1 MQLSIRTGAVNWVN
15 SELWWPYTTEHEAF
29 YSNLKNKPVGMF
41 ESFDWVQRVRDLP
54 RDGPHSTNR
63 DEHLDFKVRR
73 LDWRRA
79 GSEPARRGI
88 CRIEHE
94 GKWYLGN
101 VVRYGHLGEVESWG
115 ISWGNHKA
123 YWVVC
128 GAFNDDGE
136 FIEAEI
142 HQRYTRP
149 ESDGGRRSQY
159 LVQVPGDDGSKWTD
173 WTEWS
178 ECSATCGD
186 NWNGSAVRTRSRKCL
201 DKDGNEIEPKTGV
214 NCLPDTGGTHWVQ
227 NHLADDWTQSGG
239 HECPIGPNYAGEYCP
254 YWGKWSEWGS
264 DGGCSKECGGGIET
278 RNRNCACGGCGVNCS
293 GSEWYHEYRECKDH
307 DHPLFVAVE
316 DKNSFCDQSQPTQ
329 QSRECNKEPCGN
341 AGWAM
346 GNGQGEGCLSDNK
359 YVNHARQLCFNTAV
373 ELPSVG
379 FQNFLS
385 VNRSYL
391 GCPRD

>member
-15 SELWWPYTTEHEAF
+15 SELWWPYTTEREAF

-79 GSEPARRGI
+79 GSEPTRRGI

-101 VVRYGHLGEVESWG
+101 VVRYGHLGEVASWG
-115 ISWGNHKA
+115 ISWGNDKA

-178 ECSATCGD
+178 ECSATCG
-186 NWNGSAVRTRSRKCL
+186 NHLNGDAVRTRSRKCL

-214 NCLPDTGGTHWVQ
+214 NCLPD
-227 NHLADDWTQSGG
+227 
-239 HECPIGPNYAGEYCP
+239 
-254 YWGKWSEWGS
+254 
-264 DGGCSKECGGGIET
+264 
-278 RNRNCACGGCGVNCS
+278 
-293 GSEWYHEYRECKDH
+293 
-307 DHPLFVAVE
+307 
-316 DKNSFCDQSQPTQ
+316 
-329 QSRECNKEPCGN
+329 
-341 AGWAM
+341 
-346 GNGQGEGCLSDNK
+346 
-359 YVNHARQLCFNTAV
+359 
-373 ELPSVG
+373 
-379 FQNFLS
+379 
-385 VNRSYL
+385 
-391 GCPRD
+391 